1 MRRFGLI
8 GRPLGH
14 SASAAYFTAKFER
27 EGIADCAFAL
37 YELPSIDALPELLR
51 AQPELEGFNVTIP
64 YKREVMRYLDD
75 LSFDARMIGAVNC
88 VRREADGRLTG
99 HNTDIAGLRASL
111 DELLGDDLPEQAL
124 VLGTGGASQAVQY
137 ALAERNIP
145 YALVSRDAAKGN
157 CTYDNLP
164 CEVVEQSRL
173 IVNAT
178 PVGTYPAVDDAPRI
192 PYAYVTPAH
201 RLLDLIYNPPLTQ
214 FLDYGQQRG
223 ARVMNGE
230 RMFRV
235 QAEAAWEIWN
245 P

>member
-14 SASAAYFTAKFER
+14 SASAAYFTEKFGR
-27 EGIADCAFAL
+27 EGMADCAYAL
-37 YELPSIDALPELLR
+37 YELAEIEELPRLLER
-51 AQPELEGFNVTIP
+51 TPELEGFNVTIP

-88 VRREADGRLTG
+88 VRREADGQLTG
-99 HNTDIAGLRASL
+99 HNTDIAGLRAAL
-111 DELLGDDLPEQAL
+111 DELLGAEEPEQAL

-137 ALAERNIP
+137 ALAERNIAF
-145 YALVSRDAAKGN
+145 ALVSRDASKGDY
-157 CTYDNLP
+157 TYDNLP
-164 CEVVEQSRL
+164 CETVERSLL

-178 PVGTYPAVDDAPRI
+178 PVGTYPAVDEAPRM

-201 RLLDLIYNPPLTQ
+201 RLLDLVYNPPLTQ
-214 FLDYGQQRG
+214 FLDYGRQRG

-230 RMFRV
+230 RMFRE
-235 QAEAAWEIWN
+235 QADAAWKIWN
-245 P
+245 S